1 VKIILKNKIKYL
13 KKKNFERYKEYKYG
27 VEVKKGGSIKVK
39 KLLPGGLLNK
49 SIRMVVAAGQKAKGQ
64 KKLGE
69 ISQRNEKLIE
79 TSKEIAQQTTGG
91 LKDKLGPDVIK
102 DLARTMARSE
112 KTGKY
117 AGIMEKIKKDPRFA
131 DQKENIGEGLDK
143 LRDYGKSYLN
153 KLKRL

>member
-1 VKIILKNKIKYL
+1 MT
-13 KKKNFERYKEYKYG
+13 
-27 VEVKKGGSIKVK
+27 KVK

-69 ISQRNEKLIE
+69 ISKENEKLIK

-117 AGIMEKIKKDPRFA
+117 AGVMEKAKKDPRFA

-143 LRDYGKSYLN
+143 LRDYGKKLFAQTKAIIDKDIQKPKMN
-153 KLKRL
+153 KAGGFIDMTKDKKYWKGIL

>member
-1 VKIILKNKIKYL
+1 MT
-13 KKKNFERYKEYKYG
+13 
-27 VEVKKGGSIKVK
+27 KVK

-69 ISQRNEKLIE
+69 ISKENEKLIE

-117 AGIMEKIKKDPRFA
+117 AGVMEKAKKDPRFA
-131 DQKENIGEGLDK
+131 DQKENIEEGLDK
-143 LRDYGKSYLN
+143 LRDYGKKLFAQAKAIIDKDIQKPKMN
-153 KLKRL
+153 KAGGFIDMTKDKKYWKGIL

>member
-1 VKIILKNKIKYL
+1 MT
-13 KKKNFERYKEYKYG
+13 
-27 VEVKKGGSIKVK
+27 KVK
-39 KLLPGGLLNK
+39 KLLPGGLLTK

-64 KKLGE
+64 KRLGE
-69 ISQRNEKLIE
+69 ISKENEKLIE

-117 AGIMEKIKKDPRFA
+117 AGVMEKAKKDPRFA
-131 DQKENIGEGLDK
+131 DQKDNIGEGLDK
-143 LRDYGKSYLN
+143 LRDYGK
-153 KLKRL
+153 KLFAQTKAIIDKDIAKPTLQRSGGFIDMTKDKKYYKGLL

>member
-1 VKIILKNKIKYL
+1 MT
-13 KKKNFERYKEYKYG
+13 
-27 VEVKKGGSIKVK
+27 KVK
-39 KLLPGGLLNK
+39 KLLPGGLLTK

-64 KKLGE
+64 KRLGE
-69 ISQRNEKLIE
+69 ISKENEKLIE

-131 DQKENIGEGLDK
+131 DQKDNIGEGLDK
-143 LRDYGKSYLN
+143 LRDYGK
-153 KLKRL
+153 KLFAQTKAIIDKDIAKPTLQRSGGFIDMTKDKKYYKGLL